1 MTDDALVLR
10 RHIAAPLERVFS
22 GWTDPQLL
30 ARWMSPVG
38 HAEVKVDLRVGG
50 ALRVVMVGGG
60 RRIEHSGEYLEIEP
74 PHRLVFTWLSPY
86 TGQRP
91 SRVTVELESAGSGT
105 DVTLRHELLPARTAE
120 SHRGGWRSMVERL
133 AELMTSEV
141 VPDGA

>member
-60 RRIEHSGEYLEIEP
+60 RRIEHSGEYLEIDTP
-74 PHRLVFTWLSPY
+74 
-86 TGQRP
+86 
-91 SRVTVELESAGSGT
+91 GS
-105 DVTLRHELLPARTAE
+105 DRAA
-120 SHRGGWRSMVERL
+120 
-133 AELMTSEV
+133 
-141 VPDGA
+141 